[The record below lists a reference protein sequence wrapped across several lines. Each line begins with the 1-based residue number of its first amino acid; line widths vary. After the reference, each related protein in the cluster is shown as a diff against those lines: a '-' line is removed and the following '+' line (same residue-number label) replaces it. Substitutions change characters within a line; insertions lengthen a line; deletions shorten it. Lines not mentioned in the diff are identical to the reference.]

1 MKIHLDFNNTAE
13 MLAYSKFIV
22 EASTPRPVKD
32 AQEYMTSAEHWME
45 RANKAEAENKRLN
58 VLLDRA
64 YARIRMADPKGDT
77 ANKDEAVMKG
87 ERALKE
93 VLAKSIEEL
102 DLTVRSLNCLSAENI
117 KTIAQL
123 ISKTEN
129 ELLKTP
135 NLGRK
140 SLKEINDELF
150 NKFKL
155 TLKQAK

>member
-64 YARIRMADPKGDT
+64 YTRLRMADPKGET
-77 ANKDEAVMKG
+77 ANKEEA
-87 ERALKE
+87 LSKE
-93 VLAKSIEEL
+93 VLSKSIDEL
-102 DLTVRSLNCLSAENI
+102 ELTVRSINCLTAENI
-117 KTIAQL
+117 KTIGQL

-129 ELLKTP
+129 ELLKAP

-140 SLKEINDELF
+140 SLKEIKDELL
-150 NKFKL
+150 KRFKL
-155 TLKQAK
+155 TLRQR